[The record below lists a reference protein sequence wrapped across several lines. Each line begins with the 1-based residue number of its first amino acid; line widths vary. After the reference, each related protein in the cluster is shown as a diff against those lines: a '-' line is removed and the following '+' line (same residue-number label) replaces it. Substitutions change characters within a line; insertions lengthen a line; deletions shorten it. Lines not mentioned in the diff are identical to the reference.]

1 MKRSKAS
8 IRVDDLIDLR
18 LLWSVVYEMRAQL
31 LCGEWF
37 LYSVQRSRPPT
48 VGGESFGLC
57 PSAAWHG
64 IFGRD
69 AAIIPSKFWFGS
81 HKCRRV
87 VSTTHPWPQHAGVHQ
102 CLSGWGMRGHCLL
115 HLRVESVWSF
125 GRMDEDGFAPYLRTR
140 CPWRLAATVGQA
152 SGAPARLI
160 PIVKRPL
167 PVVWCWILV
176 TW

>member
-69 AAIIPSKFWFGS
+69 AAIISYKF
-81 HKCRRV
+81 
-87 VSTTHPWPQHAGVHQ
+87 
-102 CLSGWGMRGHCLL
+102 
-115 HLRVESVWSF
+115 
-125 GRMDEDGFAPYLRTR
+125 
-140 CPWRLAATVGQA
+140 
-152 SGAPARLI
+152 
-160 PIVKRPL
+160 
-167 PVVWCWILV
+167 
-176 TW
+176 